1 MVTWGIGHRNDD
13 LSGTHPLMSAMFR
26 HRFEK
31 QVHSCLSPAP
41 PLRVAATCCVLQVPS
56 ARLTRGGAIS
66 MCLLKNGTEVLVEIK
81 LSNLNWDLE
90 KHVYLSS
97 PPKPSPAGN

>member
-1 MVTWGIGHRNDD
+1 
-13 LSGTHPLMSAMFR
+13 
-26 HRFEK
+26 
-31 QVHSCLSPAP
+31 
-41 PLRVAATCCVLQVPS
+41 
-56 ARLTRGGAIS
+56 

-81 LSNLNWDLE
+81 LSKLNWDLE